1 MDSYSPSSQSYFKPF
16 PPKKLVGDP
25 RSTDNLEAM
34 KWLKE
39 ESGLVDG
46 VDFKQIGDGKGSV
59 LFKVDGKWEKC
70 SWHHHEDGQTLIP
83 VLFDVHNSIAGKHT
97 GG

>member
-1 MDSYSPSSQSYFKPF
+1 M
-16 PPKKLVGDP
+16 
-25 RSTDNLEAM
+25 E
-34 KWLKE
+34 WLKK

-59 LFKVDGKWEKC
+59 LFKVNGKWEKC
-70 SWHHHEDGQTLIP
+70 TWHHAEDGQTLMP

-97 GG
+97 GRVSVITNYPELIGFFD